1 MPATLITGANRGL
14 GLEHA
19 RQFAARGWRVFAC
32 ARGPDVPALNELAQQ
47 YDQVSL
53 HALDV
58 TEHAAVDAL
67 AAELSDTAVDILVNN
82 AGTTGPQG
90 TPEAMR
96 YQSLANMDYQ
106 IWREIME
113 VNVLSAFK
121 VATAFRDHVAA
132 SDRRLLVNMSSGL
145 GSVTN
150 NQTGNMYAYRS
161 SKAALNIIT
170 KGMAAEWQDLIV
182 IAMSPGWCRTDLG
195 GQDAPVD
202 PVESV
207 QAQQALFERL
217 DVADSGR
224 YVDRFGETV
233 PW

>member
-19 RQFAARGWRVFAC
+19 KQFAGRGWRVFAC
-32 ARGPDVPALNELAQQ
+32 ARSPEVPALTELARQH
-47 YDQVSL
+47 DQVSL

-58 TEHAAVDAL
+58 TDHEAVDTL
-67 AAELSDTAVDILVNN
+67 AGELSGTSVDVLVNN
-82 AGTTGPQG
+82 AGTTGPKG

-106 IWREIME
+106 IWREMLE
-113 VNVLSAFK
+113 VNLLSAFK

-150 NQTGNMYAYRS
+150 NVTGNMYAYRS
-161 SKAALNIIT
+161 SKAGLNIIT
-170 KGMAAEWQDLIV
+170 KGMAAEWQHLIV

-195 GQDAPVD
+195 GPDAQVD
-202 PVESV
+202 PVDSIR
-207 QAQQALFERL
+207 AQQELFDTL
-217 DVADSGR
+217 GPNDSGR
-224 YVDRFGETV
+224 YLDRFGDDV